1 MEEYEKII
9 VESDEETGAD
19 VYNRVIIDV
28 LSDLALGRVLEKVR
42 AYIDVKEP
50 VFIFVALRRFGLP
63 SIRLSDFAEVDMGDY
78 GKNEVTINLLK
89 ESYIPQLLNKLW
101 ERYGKGN
108 IDHSERN
115 MIIVHTPD
123 YFTEVDFLREMVIDE
138 KIAQINDRIM
148 DAMLRIIPE
157 GFRVRYHQ
165 LTEEYILFVASEDP
179 IKQEW
184 KDKAFSIRNGLVK
197 GGKDNA

>member
-28 LSDLALGRVLEKVR
+28 LSDLALGRVLEKIR

-108 IDHSERN
+108 IDHSERS

-165 LTEEYILFVASEDP
+165 LTEEYVLFVASEDP

>member
-28 LSDLALGRVLEKVR
+28 LSDLALGRVMEKVR

-108 IDHSERN
+108 IEHSERN

-123 YFTEVDFLREMVIDE
+123 YFTEVDFLQEMVIDE

>member
-28 LSDLALGRVLEKVR
+28 LPDLALGRVLEKVR